1 MRLII
6 ASTFAVLAAAWSAA
20 EAASLRVAPV
30 GLELVAPSA
39 AATLSLSNEEK
50 RPVNVQIRVFRWSQ
64 VNGAERLEPTSDVVA
79 SPPATV
85 LKGESKLL
93 VRIARV
99 SKRPVSKEESYRVL
113 IDQLPDPSRRGTTSV
128 ALVMRY
134 SIPVFFSPP
143 DQAPPALSWS
153 IRRNGGNLE
162 VTASNSGG
170 RRIRLSDLSL
180 RSGSGKPTLLG
191 KGLVGYVLAGSV
203 KTWSF
208 NFGRVGRTVAVEA
221 TSDVGQIDA
230 NASVR

>member
-1 MRLII
+1 MRLIFAAI
-6 ASTFAVLAAAWSAA
+6 FAVTVAAWSAA

-30 GLELVAPSA
+30 GLELTAPSA

-64 VNGAERLEPTSDVVA
+64 VNGVERLEPTSDVVA

-85 LKGESKLL
+85 LKGKSKML

-128 ALVMRY
+128 SLVMRY
-134 SIPVFFSPP
+134 SIPVFFSPQ
-143 DQAPPALSWS
+143 DQAPPALSWNV
-153 IRRNGGNLE
+153 RRNGGKLE
-162 VTASNSGG
+162 VTVSNSGG
-170 RRIRLSDLSL
+170 RRIRLSDLL
-180 RSGSGKPTLLG
+180 LKSGSGKPSVLG

-208 NFGRVGRTVAVEA
+208 DFGRTARTVTLEA
-221 TSDVGQIDA
+221 TSDVGQVDA
-230 NASVR
+230 NAAVR